1 MCISILLVILKKTV
15 EEGSVDTDPIPDPP
29 YHFDADP
36 DPTFLTDAEPD
47 PAPY

>member
-1 MCISILLVILKKTV
+1 VHINIVGYLKKTV

-29 YHFDADP
+29 YHFHADP